1 MIARAL
7 ALAVCL
13 ALLPAAASAQD
24 GRRAVQRY
32 GCASCHQ
39 IEGVRASAR
48 TSCVGCHQRVVAQP
62 RSGLGRAPHVEH
74 YLHAPD
80 LRFIT
85 RRLRED
91 YLVRFLQDPHDVR
104 PRLEE
109 TMPRLPVTEED
120 ARLIVQ
126 FLRSSAPPVTVPSSP
141 APSRANLQR
150 GREVFDRAACATC
163 HEMGNVR
170 FGIEIPAVA
179 LAGMG
184 RPAFEAPNLRFAR
197 ERLDPD
203 VALQWILEPRALDP
217 NTQMPHPELSR
228 EDAIAVRDFIFLGEV
243 GAPVRPPAPPAA
255 ASLGS
260 AGRRVRFADV
270 RRIFQRSCIH
280 CHAHTSTEGSA
291 SALGF
296 APSSLDLSSVE
307 GVRAGTQLP
316 DGTRRS
322 VLEPDASGVPP
333 LLARLLRR
341 HEEAARDITAPR
353 RDPLAPTERERPTE
367 PVGMPLGLPPVPV
380 EDLRV
385 IATWIAAGAP
395 E

>member
-1 MIARAL
+1 MKRLAALLLAL
-7 ALAVCL
+7 ALPCS
-13 ALLPAAASAQD
+13 ALAQD

-39 IEGVRASAR
+39 IEGVRASR
-48 TSCVGCHQRVVAQP
+48 QTSCVGCHQRVIEQP

-80 LRFIT
+80 LRFVT

-120 ARLIVQ
+120 ARAIVQ
-126 FLRSSAPPVTVPSSP
+126 FLRSSAPPVSVPSAP
-141 APSRANLQR
+141 APSAANVQR

-163 HEMGNVR
+163 HELGNVD
-170 FGIEIPAVA
+170 FDIHIPAVA

-203 VALQWILEPRALDP
+203 VALQWILDPRAIDP

-228 EDAIAVRDFIFLGEV
+228 ADAIAVRDFVFLGEL
-243 GAPVRPPAPPAA
+243 GRPVRPAAPPTA
-255 ASLGS
+255 ASLGTS
-260 AGRRVRFADV
+260 RRRVRFADV

-280 CHAHTSTEGSA
+280 CHAHTSGQGTA

-296 APSSLDLSSVE
+296 APSSLDLSSIE

-322 VLEPDASGVPP
+322 VIEPDESGVPP

-341 HEEAARDITAPR
+341 HEEAARDVTAPR
-353 RDPLAPTERERPTE
+353 RDPLTPIARERPSD
-367 PVGMPLGLPPVPV
+367 PVGMPLGLPPMPLD
-380 EDLRV
+380 DLR
-385 IATWIAAGAP
+385 TIAAWLAQGAP